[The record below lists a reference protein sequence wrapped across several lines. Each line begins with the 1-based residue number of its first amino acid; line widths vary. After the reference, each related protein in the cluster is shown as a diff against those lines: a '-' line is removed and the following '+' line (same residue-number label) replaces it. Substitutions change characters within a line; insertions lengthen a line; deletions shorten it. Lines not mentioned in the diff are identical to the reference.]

1 MNSGTAVRN
10 SDEPLTVDSFIRRDK
25 YCRDKYYRIAKRTQF
40 RVGITLRHA
49 TELRVLAVGVDA
61 VGMVRAVSICITC
74 ERASMST
81 SPDSL

>member
-1 MNSGTAVRN
+1 MNSGAAVRN
-10 SDEPLTVDSFIRRDK
+10 SDEPLTVHIFIR
-25 YCRDKYYRIAKRTQF
+25 RDKYYRIAKRTQL